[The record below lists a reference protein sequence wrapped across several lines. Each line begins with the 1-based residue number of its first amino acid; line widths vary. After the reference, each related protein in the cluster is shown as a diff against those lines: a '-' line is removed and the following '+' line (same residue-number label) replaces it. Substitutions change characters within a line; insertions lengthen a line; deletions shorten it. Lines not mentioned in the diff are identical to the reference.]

1 MSVTDTPNCSAS
13 PAHTPATVFVSI
25 YLMLNAALIGE
36 ARALGEVTYL
46 SEGEIGLTEQM
57 NFRARSQNRA
67 WEYWARRAGFTT
79 TVND

>member
-1 MSVTDTPNCSAS
+1 
-13 PAHTPATVFVSI
+13 
-25 YLMLNAALIGE
+25 
-36 ARALGEVTYL
+36 
-46 SEGEIGLTEQM
+46 M

>member
-1 MSVTDTPNCSAS
+1 M
-13 PAHTPATVFVSI
+13 
-25 YLMLNAALIGE
+25 
-36 ARALGEVTYL
+36 TYL
-46 SEGEIGLTEQM
+46 SEGEVRLTEQM